1 MKFISLILMNKKTNF
16 LFIFTTLL
24 LITLVVVVSTLDIY
38 YSTSEKTIEKKNLFV
53 KIIGLPDLAIS
64 TEARYI
70 RHRSLSDINSIFSD
84 GPEHLE
90 YAPSTFITYVGTI
103 NNVNK

>member
-1 MKFISLILMNKKTNF
+1 MNKKTNF

-24 LITLVVVVSTLDIY
+24 LVVLLVVVSVLNIFNT
-38 YSTSEKTIEKKNLFV
+38 TSKKTIDDKNLFV
-53 KIIGLPDLAIS
+53 KVIGLPDLAIS

-84 GPEHLE
+84 GPEHIE
-90 YAPSTFITYVGTI
+90 FAPSTFITYVGKI
-103 NNVNK
+103 NNDNK

>member
-1 MKFISLILMNKKTNF
+1 MNKKTNT

-24 LITLVVVVSTLDIY
+24 LVTLFVIVTILDINY
-38 YSTSEKTIEKKNLFV
+38 TTNGKTTVKKNLFV
-53 KIIGLPDLAIS
+53 QTIGLPDLAIS

-84 GPEHLE
+84 GPEHIE
-90 YAPSTFITYVGTI
+90 YAPTTFITYVGKKHH
-103 NNVNK
+103 VNK

>member
-1 MKFISLILMNKKTNF
+1 MNKKTNF
-16 LFIFTTLL
+16 LFIFTTLI
-24 LITLVVVVSTLDIY
+24 LITLVVVVSVLDIY
-38 YSTSEKTIEKKNLFV
+38 YSTSEKTIEKKNFFV
-53 KIIGLPDLAIS
+53 KTVGLPDLAIS

-90 YAPSTFITYVGTI
+90 YAPSTFITYVSTI
-103 NNVNK
+103 NNDNK

>member
-1 MKFISLILMNKKTNF
+1 MNKKTNF

-24 LITLVVVVSTLDIY
+24 LITLVVVVSILDIY

-103 NNVNK
+103 NNDNK

>member
-1 MKFISLILMNKKTNF
+1 MNKKTNF

-24 LITLVVVVSTLDIY
+24 LVTLFVVVTILNLY
-38 YSTSEKTIEKKNLFV
+38 HTTNNKTTEKKNLFV
-53 KIIGLPDLAIS
+53 QTIGLPDLAIS

-84 GPEHLE
+84 GPEHIE
-90 YAPSTFITYVGTI
+90 YAPTTFITYAGKI
-103 NNVNK
+103 NHENK

>member
-1 MKFISLILMNKKTNF
+1 MNKKTNF

-24 LITLVVVVSTLDIY
+24 LTTLVVVVSILDIY
-38 YSTSEKTIEKKNLFV
+38 HSSDDKTIEKKNLFV
-53 KIIGLPDLAIS
+53 KTIGLPDLSIS

-90 YAPSTFITYVGTI
+90 YAPTTFITYVGI
-103 NNVNK
+103 IQNDNK

>member
-1 MKFISLILMNKKTNF
+1 MNKKTNF

-24 LITLVVVVSTLDIY
+24 LVALLAVVSVLNVFKT
-38 YSTSEKTIEKKNLFV
+38 TSKKTIENKNLFIQV
-53 KIIGLPDLAIS
+53 VGLPDLAIS

-84 GPEHLE
+84 GPEHTE
-90 YAPSTFITYVGTI
+90 YAPSTFITYMGKI
-103 NNVNK
+103 NHDNK